1 MRLRADA
8 YRLIVRPGLWAA
20 LSVSITLLAC
30 VPTPP
35 VVTGTPIN
43 SPSSEPPTSAPMP
56 TASTQR
62 PTPTLRPPSTARP
75 APSLTRPQPGLP
87 ATALGE
93 DCGRVERLAPESP
106 EARALVAAFE
116 EAQQALVP
124 FDPLHF
130 ESIHDVTLSGD
141 YLVIRGQRYEF
152 PWTWAGR
159 IDAQGV
165 EPLAAFV
172 PMNGVVYSRYTLH
185 DFFGDILPEAPPELF
200 GCLDITYGLGALI
213 TSDDPPHII
222 DATADCAALEVV
234 DLRAPEVQGFI
245 ARIATELGVRSSW
258 LKGESRA
265 LRVDDWMFIVAVFED
280 PATQAR
286 FDGAYLVRE
295 PNDFLFGAA
304 GALYSR
310 RLFARAAYRHFP
322 DVPLALLS
330 CAKPAITTNLAFL
343 VSHGYYAF
351 ESFYSSSVITG
362 STPPPLTPA
371 GGDWYRD
378 ERIALPATQLV
389 GRSEDEIAV
398 ALMEQY
404 LTHFVSPDAD
414 SANRLLEFRGVAVFD
429 VDEQYLVASARENDA
444 TFARGLTYSVR
455 PFALELN
462 VWIAGNGDIDN
473 ASGWVSSKTLFV
485 AITLSGDDYVFEPL
499 GTG

>member
-1 MRLRADA
+1 MRRTNAFQG
-8 YRLIVRPGLWAA
+8 LIFGPDLCAA
-20 LSVSITLLAC
+20 LLLSLALLAC
-30 VPTPP
+30 VPASP
-35 VVTGTPIN
+35 VATRPTAQPSPTAPSAPATTQSTPIPTATSRQQSTA
-43 SPSSEPPTSAPMP
+43 SPS
-56 TASTQR
+56 
-62 PTPTLRPPSTARP
+62 
-75 APSLTRPQPGLP
+75 PSLSRPQPELP

-93 DCGRVERLAPESP
+93 DCSRVERLAPESP
-106 EARALVAAFE
+106 EARTLVAAFE

-130 ESIHDVTLSGD
+130 ESVHDVTLSGD

-159 IDAQGV
+159 IDGQGV

-200 GCLDITYGLGALI
+200 GCLDITYGLGPLI
-213 TSDDPPHII
+213 TSDDPPRLI
-222 DATADCAALEVV
+222 DAAADCAALEAV
-234 DLRAPEVQGFI
+234 DPGAPEVEGFI
-245 ARIATELGVRSSW
+245 ARIATELGARSSW
-258 LKGESRA
+258 LTDDSRA
-265 LRVDDWMFIVAVFED
+265 LRVGDWLMIVAVFED
-280 PATQAR
+280 PATQTR

-310 RLFARAAYRHFP
+310 RLFVRAAYRHFP

-330 CAKPAITTNLAFL
+330 CAKPAINTNLAFL

-351 ESFYSSSVITG
+351 ESFYSSSAITG
-362 STPPPLTPA
+362 STPQPLTPA
-371 GGDWYRD
+371 GRDWYRD

-398 ALMEQY
+398 ALMARY
-404 LTHFVSPDAD
+404 LEHFASPDAD
-414 SANRLLEFRGVAVFD
+414 SASRLLEFRDVAVLD
-429 VDEQYLVASARENDA
+429 VDAQTLDALARENDA
-444 TFARGLTYSVR
+444 TFARRLTYSVR
-455 PFALELN
+455 PYALELN

-473 ASGWVSSKTLFV
+473 ASGWVTSKTLFV